1 MPQVD
6 VMIKETTDVKPL
18 TISLKHGANS
28 INVSFLPPPPDA
40 KIKWV

>member
-6 VMIKETTDVKPL
+6 VRIKETTEVKPL
-18 TISLKHGANS
+18 TITLKHGANS
-28 INVSFLPPPPDA
+28 LSVSFLLPPSDA